1 MFINAW
7 TGVWK
12 GTQKTDLRE
21 GWDWV
26 GVKGDIAF
34 ILNVFINHE
43 NVFLSFLCNLKS
55 VKRRG
60 IWVAQS
66 VKCLTPDFR
75 SGHDLMV
82 CVIEPHIRL

>member
-1 MFINAW
+1 MFTNAW

-26 GVKGDIAF
+26 GVKGDISF

-43 NVFLSFLCNLKS
+43 NVFLSFLCL
-55 VKRRG
+55 
-60 IWVAQS
+60 
-66 VKCLTPDFR
+66 F
-75 SGHDLMV
+75 
-82 CVIEPHIRL
+82 CVI